1 MLGRLACLVL
11 SKIVGLGS
19 SERNWKELKRVKTPT
34 RNALGSDK
42 LAKLTTLVGHHCAA
56 KSERRR
62 ARLARAG
69 KLWTEDDF
77 ETLNLKK
84 FGIDTS
90 ALSGKTKPK
99 RVFRAWRETWESP
112 ENEKGR
118 KINPIHAQRLLAKY
132 SGLKWYDMDEAGAP
146 ITVFDGE
153 ICFYQ
158 DGKDAGYHIFGVY
171 EGFDMNL
178 GIDDNDEKLHNV
190 FDRSIDFYEDIVTYY
205 KQQPD
210 PDVTVLEFD
219 MDNDSESD
227 REETV
232 EDRNKKRVAELET
245 DQALEEARVGGT

>member
-1 MLGRLACLVL
+1 
-11 SKIVGLGS
+11 
-19 SERNWKELKRVKTPT
+19 
-34 RNALGSDK
+34 
-42 LAKLTTLVGHHCAA
+42 
-56 KSERRR
+56 
-62 ARLARAG
+62 
-69 KLWTEDDF
+69 
-77 ETLNLKK
+77 
-84 FGIDTS
+84 
-90 ALSGKTKPK
+90 
-99 RVFRAWRETWESP
+99 
-112 ENEKGR
+112 
-118 KINPIHAQRLLAKY
+118 
-132 SGLKWYDMDEAGAP
+132 MDEAGAP
-146 ITVFDGE
+146 TTAFDGE

-171 EGFDMNL
+171 EGFGVNL

-227 REETV
+227 RKETV

>member
-19 SERNWKELKRVKTPT
+19 SERNWKELKRAKTPT
-34 RNALGSDK
+34 MNQLRSDK
-42 LAKLTTLVGHHCAA
+42 LAKLTTPVSHHCAA
-56 KSERRR
+56 KSKRRR

-77 ETLNLKK
+77 ETLKLQK
-84 FGIDTS
+84 FRIGMS

-112 ENEKGR
+112 EEEKGR
-118 KINPIHAQRLLAKY
+118 QINPIHAQRLLAKY
-132 SGLKWYDMDEAGAP
+132 SGLKWYDMDEGGAP
-146 ITVFDGE
+146 TTAFDGE

-158 DGKDAGYHIFGVY
+158 DGKDVGYHIFGVY

-178 GIDDNDEKLHNV
+178 GIDDNDEKLQNV
-190 FDRSIDFYEDIVTYY
+190 FDRGFDFYEDIVTYY

-210 PDVTVLEFD
+210 PDMTVLAYD

-227 REETV
+227 MEE
-232 EDRNKKRVAELET
+232 
-245 DQALEEARVGGT
+245 